1 MGYRSDVMVLIY
13 PETYGNL
20 QEQTQYDQLKTLM
33 NTTFKEVAEE
43 FGGNMLWIDDDR
55 VLRFEILGVKWYGSY
70 GDVQAFENML
80 RQFRGDIPGY
90 CTEFIRLGEDDDD
103 TEVTRTGENNQYY
116 LGISRSISCNV

>member
-13 PETYGNL
+13 PEAYGGL
-20 QEQTQYDQLKTLM
+20 QEQAQYDQLKTLM

-43 FGGNMLWIDDDR
+43 FGGNMLWIDDDH
-55 VLRFEILGVKWYGSY
+55 VLRFELLDVKWYGSY
-70 GDVQAFENML
+70 ADVQAFENML

>member
-13 PETYGNL
+13 PEAYGGL
-20 QEQTQYDQLKTLM
+20 QEQAQYDQLKTLM

-43 FGGNMLWIDDDR
+43 FGGNMLWIDDDH
-55 VLRFEILGVKWYGSY
+55 VLRFELLSVKWYGSY
-70 GDVQAFENML
+70 ADVQAFENML